1 MIPSLLKSFLSL
13 LLCIPV
19 VMLVLGKSKRGRS
32 LYSLLLLLIAI
43 LGTVISYIC
52 WSDGIGL
59 ELNLAGFAPVP
70 FALHLDRLSAFFLLL
85 MCVVA
90 APIFLFSS
98 SYIERHYEGPRQL
111 WFWVLLPWFLLSM
124 VVVVTAST
132 AFAFLF
138 GWEFMTLLSAGLV
151 LIDGDSKERRH
162 NLLIYLLMMHAGAGC
177 VFGTFMLFLPHGAS
191 LDFADMRAAAV
202 TMSPGLRSAVFLL
215 AFMGFGTKAGIVPL
229 HIWLP
234 KTHPIAPSPV
244 SALMS
249 AVMLKTAVYGF
260 VRFGFDILGT
270 GPGWWGALVL
280 LTGALTALIGVLF
293 AIQENEL
300 KRLLAYSSVENI
312 GIIYL
317 ALGASLIFAA
327 HGSPGWAALA
337 LSAALLHSINHAL
350 FKSLLFLGAGAISDS
365 THTLNLEQL
374 GGLQK
379 RMPFTGLAFLIAC
392 CSIVGLPLSNGFISE
407 WLIFQGLL
415 AGATLTSV
423 SASLLLP
430 IMIGILALIG
440 GLAAT
445 CFVKLY
451 GTAFLGRP
459 RSDEADAA
467 CDVPIAMRAALLVP
481 AAACLAIGIFP
492 NTVLRS
498 LSLNASELLHTS
510 TLPSIIGSLGS
521 VMPWLALTVVVT
533 ASVLMLI
540 PRISRTT
547 RTWACGL
554 PGLDDRMQYTGTSF
568 SKPVRRVFAKVYRPE
583 RSVEVVPQDQPY
595 FPTAISYRSVRT
607 TSFERSLYRPT
618 VEGIVSVGHRLR
630 RLQTGNIQIYL
641 LYVFLALIGVL
652 LFMRF
657 A

>member
-1 MIPSLLKSFLSL
+1 MIPSLFKSFLSL
-13 LLCIPV
+13 LLCIPA
-19 VMLVLGKSKRGRS
+19 VMLALGNSKRGRS
-32 LYSLLLLLIAI
+32 LYSLILLLTAF
-43 LGTVISYIC
+43 LGAVISYLC
-52 WSDGIGL
+52 WTHEIGL

-70 FALHLDRLSAFFLLL
+70 FALHLDHLSAFFLLL

-90 APIFLFSS
+90 APIFLFSG
-98 SYIERHYEGPRQL
+98 SYIERHYEGPRRL

-124 VVVVTAST
+124 VVVVTASN

-138 GWEFMTLLSAGLV
+138 GWEFMTLLSGGLV
-151 LIDGDSKERRH
+151 LIDGDSKDRRH
-162 NLLIYLLMMHAGAGC
+162 NLLVYLLMMHAGAGC
-177 VFGTFMLFLPHGAS
+177 VFGAFMLFIPQVAS
-191 LDFADMRAAAV
+191 LDFAGMRSAAV
-202 TMSPGLRSAVFLL
+202 TMSPGLRSAIFVL
-215 AFMGFGTKAGIVPL
+215 AFLGFGAKAGIVPL

-234 KTHPIAPSPV
+234 KTHPIAPTPV

-270 GPGWWGALVL
+270 GPGWWGVLVL
-280 LTGALTALIGVLF
+280 LTGGLTALIGVLF
-293 AIQENEL
+293 AIQENDL

-317 ALGASLIFAA
+317 ALGASLLFTA
-327 HGSPGWAALA
+327 HGSPEWGAIALC
-337 LSAALLHSINHAL
+337 SALLHCLNHGF

-365 THTLNLEQL
+365 AHTLNLEQL

-379 RMPFTGLAFLIAC
+379 RIPFTGLAFLIAC
-392 CSIVGLPLSNGFISE
+392 CSIVGLPLSNGFVSE
-407 WLIFQGLL
+407 WLIFQALL
-415 AGATLTSV
+415 AGATLPSV

-430 IMIGILALIG
+430 IMIGVLALIG

-459 RSDEADAA
+459 RTAEAESAHE
-467 CDVPIAMRAALLVP
+467 VPISMRVAMLVP
-481 AAACLAIGIFP
+481 AAACLVIGIFP
-492 NTVLRS
+492 KIILRRLS
-498 LSLNASELLHTS
+498 LSAAELLHTS
-510 TLPSIIGSLGS
+510 TQSQIIDNLGS
-521 VMPWLALTVVVT
+521 VMPLIALIVGVAVF
-533 ASVLMLI
+533 ALI
-540 PRISRTT
+540 LQRRISRTPP
-547 RTWACGL
+547 TWACGL
-554 PGLDDRMQYTGTSF
+554 PGLDNRMQYTGTSL
-568 SKPVRRVFAKVYRPE
+568 SKPVRRVFARVYRPE
-583 RSVEVVPQDQPY
+583 RLVEVVPEDQPY

-607 TSFERSLYRPT
+607 TSFERSLYRPA

>member
-1 MIPSLLKSFLSL
+1 MISTLFKSFLLL

-19 VMLVLGKSKRGRS
+19 LLLLIGRSKRGRN

-43 LGTVISYIC
+43 IGVVVSCVGWTE
-52 WSDGIGL
+52 GIGI
-59 ELNLAGFAPVP
+59 ECKLAGFAPLP
-70 FALHLDRLSAFFLLL
+70 FALQLDRLSSFFLLL
-85 MCVVA
+85 MCAVA
-90 APIFLFSS
+90 VPVCLFSS
-98 SYIERHYEGPRQL
+98 SYINRHYQGARQL

-132 AFAFLF
+132 GFAFLF
-138 GWEFMTLLSAGLV
+138 GWESMTLLSAALV
-151 LIDGDSKERRH
+151 AIDGDTKERRH
-162 NLLIYLLMMHAGAGC
+162 SLFIYLLMMHAGAGC
-177 VFGTFMLFLPHGAS
+177 VFAAFMLFFPHTTS
-191 LDFADMRAAAV
+191 LDFAGMRTAAE
-202 TMSPGLRSAVFLL
+202 TMSPSLRSAIFFLGFL
-215 AFMGFGTKAGIVPL
+215 GFGTKAGIVPL

-260 VRFGFDILGT
+260 LRFGFDILGA
-270 GPGWWGALVL
+270 GPEWWGVVVL
-280 LTGALTALIGVLF
+280 LAGGLTGLIGILF
-293 AIQENEL
+293 AIQENDL

-317 ALGASLIFAA
+317 AIGASLIFRA
-327 HGSPGWAALA
+327 HGSLDWAAVVLC
-337 LSAALLHSINHAL
+337 AALLHCLNHAL
-350 FKSLLFLGAGAISDS
+350 FKSLLFLGAGAISDA
-365 THTLNLEQL
+365 TGTLDLEKL
-374 GGLQK
+374 GALQK
-379 RMPFTGLAFLIAC
+379 RIPETGIAFLIAC
-392 CSIVGLPLSNGFISE
+392 CSTVGLPLTNGFISE

-415 AGATLTSV
+415 AAAALTSV

-430 IMIGILALIG
+430 IMIGVLGLIG

-459 RSDEADAA
+459 RSSEADAV
-467 CDVPIAMRAALLVP
+467 DNVPVAIRAPLLML
-481 AAACLAIGIFP
+481 AAACAAIGIFP
-492 NTVLRS
+492 GIVLRP
-498 LSLNASELLHTS
+498 LSVNARELLHVN
-510 TLPSIIGSLGS
+510 TLPPIVGDLVSL
-521 VMPWLALTVVVT
+521 MPWLALIVGV
-533 ASVLMLI
+533 AGSAFMLYR
-540 PRISRTT
+540 RISRTT
-547 RTWACGL
+547 ATWACGL
-554 PGLDDRMQYTGTSF
+554 PVLDNRMQYTGTSF
-568 SKPVRRVFAKVYRPE
+568 SKPVRRVFARVYRPE
-583 RSVEVVPQDQPY
+583 RSVEVVPEDRPY
-595 FPTAISYRSVRT
+595 FPTTIAYRSVRT
-607 TSFERSLYRPT
+607 TSFERSLYRPA

>member
-1 MIPSLLKSFLSL
+1 MISSLFNTFLLL
-13 LLCIPV
+13 LLCIPAL
-19 VMLVLGKSKRGRS
+19 MLVVGRSKRGRG

-43 LGTVISYIC
+43 LGTSISYLS
-52 WSDGIGL
+52 WTDGIGL
-59 ELNLAGFAPVP
+59 ELNLAGFAPIP
-70 FALHLDRLSAFFLLL
+70 FALHVDALSAFFLFL

-90 APIFLFSS
+90 CAVFLFSS
-98 SYIERHYEGPRQL
+98 SYVERHYEGARRL
-111 WFWVLLPWFLLSM
+111 WFWILLPWFLLSM
-124 VVVVTAST
+124 VVVVTASS

-151 LIDGDSKERRH
+151 IIDGDSKERRH
-162 NLLIYLLMMHAGAGC
+162 SLLIYLLMMHAGAGC
-177 VFGTFMLFLPHGAS
+177 VFAAFLLFLPHAAS
-191 LDFADMRAAAV
+191 LDFAGMRAAAA

-215 AFMGFGTKAGIVPL
+215 AFLGFGTKAGIVPL

-249 AVMLKTAVYGF
+249 AVMLKTAIYGF

-270 GPGWWGALVL
+270 GPGWWGVLVL
-280 LTGALTALIGVLF
+280 LTGALTGLIGVLF
-293 AIQENEL
+293 AIQEKDL
-300 KRLLAYSSVENI
+300 KRLLAYSSVENV

-317 ALGASLIFAA
+317 GLGASLIFAA
-327 HGSPGWAALA
+327 HGSPDWAALA
-337 LSAALLHSINHAL
+337 LCAALLHSLNHSL

-365 THTLNLEQL
+365 AHTLDLEQL
-374 GGLQK
+374 GGLQ
-379 RMPFTGLAFLIAC
+379 RRIPITGIALLIAC

-415 AGATLTSV
+415 AGAALPSV

-430 IMIGILALIG
+430 MMIGVLALIG

-445 CFVKLY
+445 CFVKVY

-459 RSDEADAA
+459 RSKEAETAH
-467 CDVPIAMRAALLVP
+467 DVPISMRSALLML
-481 AAACLAIGIFP
+481 AAACLTIGIFP
-492 NTVLRS
+492 GIVLRPLAVS
-498 LSLNASELLHTS
+498 AGGLLHAHTV
-510 TLPSIIGSLGS
+510 PPIIGNLGS
-521 VMPWLALTVVVT
+521 VMPWIALVVVLA
-533 ASVLMLI
+533 ASALI
-540 PRISRTT
+540 LRRRLPRITP
-547 RTWACGL
+547 TWACGL
-554 PGLDDRMQYTGTSF
+554 PGLDARMQYTGTSF

-583 RSVEVVPQDQPY
+583 RSVEVIPEDQPY

-607 TSFERSLYRPT
+607 TSFERTLYRPA

>member
-1 MIPSLLKSFLSL
+1 MIPSLFSSFLLL
-13 LLCIPV
+13 LLCIPT
-19 VMLVLGKSKRGRS
+19 LLPAFGKSKRGRS
-32 LYSLLLLLIAI
+32 LYAFVLLLIAI
-43 LGTVISYIC
+43 LGAVISYVC
-52 WSDGIGL
+52 WTHDIGL
-59 ELNLAGFAPVP
+59 DLGLAGFAPIS

-85 MCVVA
+85 LCVVA
-90 APIFLFSS
+90 APIFLFSG
-98 SYIERHYEGPRQL
+98 SYIERHYQGPRRL

-177 VFGTFMLFLPHGAS
+177 VFAAFMLFLPHAVS
-191 LDFADMRAAAV
+191 LDFAGMRTAATA
-202 TMSPGLRSAVFLL
+202 MSPGLRSAVFLL
-215 AFMGFGTKAGIVPL
+215 AFLGFGTKAGIVPL

-270 GPGWWGALVL
+270 GPGWWGVLVL

-293 AIQENEL
+293 AIQENDL

-317 ALGASLIFAA
+317 ALGASLLFAA
-327 HGSPGWAALA
+327 HGSPEWAALA
-337 LSAALLHSINHAL
+337 LCAALLHSLNHGL
-350 FKSLLFLGAGAISDS
+350 FKSLLFLGAGAVSDAA
-365 THTLNLEQL
+365 HTLNLEQL

-379 RMPFTGLAFLIAC
+379 RMPVTGLALLIAC

-430 IMIGILALIG
+430 IMIGVLALIG

-459 RSDEADAA
+459 RSDAADAA
-467 CDVPIAMRAALLVP
+467 LDVPISMRAALLVP
-481 AAACLAIGIFP
+481 AAACMTIGIFP
-492 NTVLRS
+492 AIVLGP
-498 LSLNASELLHTS
+498 LSIGAGHLLHTS
-510 TLPSIIGSLGS
+510 TLPSVIGNPAS
-521 VMPWLALTVVVT
+521 VMPWLALTVVLA
-533 ASVLMLI
+533 ASALML
-540 PRISRTT
+540 RRRVSRTT
-547 RTWACGL
+547 GTWACGL
-554 PGLDDRMQYTGTSF
+554 PGLDHRMQYTGTSF
-568 SKPVRRVFAKVYRPE
+568 SKPVRRVFANVYRPE
-583 RSVEVVPQDQPY
+583 RSVEVVPEDQPY

-607 TSFERSLYRPT
+607 TSFERSLYRPA

>member
-1 MIPSLLKSFLSL
+1 MIPSLFNSFLLL
-13 LLCIPV
+13 LLCVPAL
-19 VMLVLGKSKRGRS
+19 MLALGGSKSGRS
-32 LYSLLLLLIAI
+32 VYSLLLLLIAI
-43 LGTVISYIC
+43 LGTVVSYRC
-52 WSDGIGL
+52 WTEGIGL

-85 MCVVA
+85 MCIVA
-90 APIFLFSS
+90 AAVFLFSS
-98 SYIERHYEGPRQL
+98 SYVERHYYGARQL
-111 WFWVLLPWFLLSM
+111 WCWVLLPWFLLSM

-151 LIDGDSKERRH
+151 IIDGDTKERRH
-162 NLLIYLLMMHAGAGC
+162 SLLIYLLMMHAGAGC
-177 VFGTFMLFLPHGAS
+177 VFAAFMLFLPHATS
-191 LDFADMRAAAV
+191 LDFAGMRAAAV
-202 TMSPGLRSAVFLL
+202 TMSPALRSAVFLL
-215 AFMGFGTKAGIVPL
+215 AFLGFGTKAGIVPL

-249 AVMLKTAVYGF
+249 AVMLKTAIYGF

-270 GPGWWGALVL
+270 GPGWWGVLVL
-280 LTGALTALIGVLF
+280 LTGGLTGLIGVLF
-293 AIQENEL
+293 AIQENDL
-300 KRLLAYSSVENI
+300 KRLLAYSSVENV
-312 GIIYL
+312 GIIYI
-317 ALGASLIFAA
+317 ALGASLIFTA
-327 HGSPGWAALA
+327 HGSPEWAALA
-337 LSAALLHSINHAL
+337 LCAALLHSLNHAL
-350 FKSLLFLGAGAISDS
+350 FKGLLFLGAGAISDS
-365 THTLNLEQL
+365 AHTLNLEQL

-379 RMPFTGLAFLIAC
+379 RAPITGITVLIAC

-407 WLIFQGLL
+407 WLIFQTLL
-415 AGATLTSV
+415 AGAALTSV

-430 IMIGILALIG
+430 IMIGVLALIG

-451 GTAFLGRP
+451 GTAFLGRA
-459 RSDEADAA
+459 RSNEADVSH
-467 CDVPIAMRAALLVP
+467 DVPISMRGALLML

-492 NTVLRS
+492 RIVLRP
-498 LSLNASELLHTS
+498 LSVSASGLLHAS
-510 TLPSIIGSLGS
+510 ALPPIISNLGS
-521 VMPWLALTVVVT
+521 VMPWIALIVVVA
-533 ASVLMLI
+533 ASAFMLYRRI
-540 PRISRTT
+540 PRTT
-547 RTWACGL
+547 PTWACGL
-554 PGLDDRMQYTGTSF
+554 PGLDNRMQYTGTSF

-583 RSVEVVPQDQPY
+583 RSVEVIPAEQPY

-607 TSFERSLYRPT
+607 TSFERSLYRPA